1 MNIGE
6 LQASDYFDRVFT
18 YRNSETDILAVN
30 SIIGL
35 HSLGFILGDKTNLH
49 FSEYN
54 SAFQITLMFIRAWK
68 LVFHNHGHSYYF
80 AVRAT

>member
-1 MNIGE
+1 MNERPHSGVRSHDETSFNIGE

-18 YRNSETDILAVN
+18 YRNSETDLLAVN

-49 FSEYN
+49 FSEDILHFK
-54 SAFQITLMFIRAWK
+54 SI
-68 LVFHNHGHSYYF
+68 
-80 AVRAT
+80 